1 MRKTLMV
8 LAVAGALAPGIQNV
22 AFADP
27 EQQEAAVQ
35 SAAQDSDPAGDR
47 DDPQE
52 GDAPTEEITKEPTDT
67 VKPEVA
73 EKREVAEALPA
84 PEDEVL
90 KKASITAE
98 PNVADDID
106 AYLAS
111 RGWAMGENTRPDG
124 SVFYI
129 SVGQGVIAAP
139 RDSGAYMTSRLIAFE
154 KALLEAKKE
163 MVQYMESRV
172 AKEVLSDYQEGGVD
186 NAEVAPGSD
195 KSASLL
201 AGAVNDE
208 LARQGVESRSP
219 EASAKVR
226 QLLSSSTFRS
236 SIRTVAQA
244 RILGLQVFKS
254 FEASPSGRQGQIGV
268 ICIHSDKLQDMAE
281 AMWSG
286 APIPPQSPKPPLIDQ
301 VPSEREVLL
310 SSYGVQQKTDEQ
322 GNLVLVAFAQA
333 KPVSSSVNSENAAYD
348 KAKTN
353 ALGLLRQ
360 FAGESAH
367 VATSTK
373 NAESIREMEGSA
385 IDYSNETTYRS
396 QIQSYAEEMS
406 ISGVAVLKRW
416 SAVHPLTG
424 EKVVGI
430 VCTWSPRAAQ
440 RATQL
445 KQRVSGKPVPAG
457 AANDHGA
464 KPSGG
469 GQEGVYHG
477 QGAEGDPD
485 SF

>member
-1 MRKTLMV
+1 MV
-8 LAVAGALAPGIQNV
+8 LALAGSVVSGIHDV
-22 AFADP
+22 AFAEP
-27 EQQEAAVQ
+27 ESQDAAVQ
-35 SAAQDSDPAGDR
+35 SAAHDADPAENR
-47 DDPQE
+47 DDPQD
-52 GDAPTEEITKEPTDT
+52 GDTPVAESTNEQIDT
-67 VKPEVA
+67 VTPDVS
-73 EKREVAEALPA
+73 EKREVVEAVPA

-139 RDSGAYMTSRLIAFE
+139 RDSRTYMTSRLIAFE

-172 AKEVLSDYQEGGVD
+172 TKEVLSEYQEGAQGDSVT
-186 NAEVAPGSD
+186 PGSD
-195 KSASLL
+195 KSESMLV
-201 AGAVNDE
+201 GAVNDE
-208 LARQGVESRSP
+208 LAKQGVDARSA
-219 EASAKVR
+219 EAPAKVR
-226 QLLSSSTFRS
+226 ELLSSSTFRS

-268 ICIHSDKLQDMAE
+268 ICIHSDKLQEMAE
-281 AMWSG
+281 AMWTG
-286 APIPPQSPKPPLIDQ
+286 APVPPQSPKPPLIEQ
-301 VPSEREVLL
+301 IPSEHEVLL

-333 KPVSSSVNSENAAYD
+333 KPVSFSVNSENAAYD

-416 SAVHPLTG
+416 SVIHPLTG
-424 EKVVGI
+424 EKVVGV
-430 VCTWSPRAAQ
+430 VCSWSPRAAQ
-440 RATQL
+440 RASQL
-445 KQRVSGKPVPAG
+445 KQRVSGKPTPAG
-457 AANDHGA
+457 SAIDHGV
-464 KPSGG
+464 KPSGS

>member
-8 LAVAGALAPGIQNV
+8 LAVAGALAPGFQNV

-27 EQQEAAVQ
+27 EPQDAAVQ
-35 SAAQDSDPAGDR
+35 SASHDADPSVDR
-47 DDPQE
+47 DGSRE
-52 GDAPTEEITKEPTDT
+52 GVSPTEETTEEPLNIA
-67 VKPEVA
+67 KPDVT
-73 EKREVAEALPA
+73 EKREMDEAVPA

-90 KKASITAE
+90 KNAAITAE

-139 RDSGAYMTSRLIAFE
+139 RDSRAYMTSRLIAFE
-154 KALLEAKKE
+154 KAILEAKKE

-172 AKEVLSDYQEGGVD
+172 AKDVLSEYQEGTQGD
-186 NAEVAPGSD
+186 SAKPGSD
-195 KSASLL
+195 KSALMLSRT
-201 AGAVNDE
+201 VSDE
-208 LARQGVESRSP
+208 LARQGVDARSA
-219 EASAKVR
+219 EAPAKVR
-226 QLLSSSTFRS
+226 ELLSSSSFSS
-236 SIRTVAQA
+236 SIRTVAEA

-281 AMWSG
+281 AMWTG
-286 APIPPQSPKPPLIDQ
+286 APMPQQSPKPPLFEQI
-301 VPSEREVLL
+301 PSDREVLL

-373 NAESIREMEGSA
+373 NAESIKEMEGSA
-385 IDYSNETTYRS
+385 IDYFNETTYRS

-416 SAVHPLTG
+416 SAIHPLTG

-430 VCTWSPRAAQ
+430 VCSWSPRAAQ
-440 RATQL
+440 RASQL
-445 KQRVSGKPVPAG
+445 KQRISGKPIPAG
-457 AANDHGA
+457 AADDHGV